1 MLSIIVLINTLTYFY
16 AYSYTSISNAVFT
29 HYIAPVVV
37 AVLAPVFL
45 KEKITLA
52 AVLSIATASLGLWVI
67 MRDVSV
73 LEIVNQIF
81 IVDTNSTGTR
91 FNPGTIGIL
100 CGLASG
106 AAYGVLI
113 VFLKILSG
121 KYNKYVIVFFQ
132 NLFVAVLIAPF
143 AGPIPGTA
151 ESLLIIAVIG
161 GLHSTL
167 ATYLYYSG
175 ITRVEANKTA
185 ILGYIEPI
193 GAIFFGAVFL
203 SEYPDALSL
212 VGGGLIIAAGYIIIK
227 KG

>member
-1 MLSIIVLINTLTYFY
+1 MLTYFY
-16 AYSYTSISNAVFT
+16 AFSYTSISNAVFT

-37 AVLAPVFL
+37 AVMAPIFL
-45 KEKITLA
+45 KERFTIA
-52 AVLSIATASLGLWVI
+52 ALLSITTASLGLWII

-73 LEIVNQIF
+73 LDIVNQIF
-81 IVDTNSTGTR
+81 TVDVNSSGTR
-91 FNPGTIGIL
+91 FRPDTIGIL

-106 AAYGVLI
+106 LAYGALI
-113 VFLKILSG
+113 IALKLYSRT
-121 KYNKYVIVFFQ
+121 YNKYIVVFFQ
-132 NLFVAVLIAPF
+132 NLFVALLILPF
-143 AGPIPGTA
+143 AGPIPREAG
-151 ESLLIIAVIG
+151 SLLIFVAIG

-175 ITRVEANKTA
+175 IKHTTANKVA

-193 GAIFFGAVFL
+193 GAIFFGALIL

-212 VGGGLIIAAGYIIIK
+212 LGGALIISAGYIIIK